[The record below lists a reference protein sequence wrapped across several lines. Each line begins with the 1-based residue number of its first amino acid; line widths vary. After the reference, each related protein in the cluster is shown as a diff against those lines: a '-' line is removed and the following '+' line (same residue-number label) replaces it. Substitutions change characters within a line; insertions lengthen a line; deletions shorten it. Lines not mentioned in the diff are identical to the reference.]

1 MAFQGLARSQG
12 LHHTQTVLDVGG
24 HELQS
29 TLTRRKGSSIQVIFV
44 RFSPDRQ
51 DKASILQEID
61 RIPECFARSWVIWCD
76 YGKHLARIHPY
87 RVFVCSKFAEAV

>member
-1 MAFQGLARSQG
+1 MPQGII
-12 LHHTQTVLDVGG
+12 D
-24 HELQS
+24 
-29 TLTRRKGSSIQVIFV
+29 QVIFV

-61 RIPECFARSWVIWCD
+61 RIRERPARSWAIRCD

-87 RVFVCSKFAEAV
+87 RVFVCSKVAEAV